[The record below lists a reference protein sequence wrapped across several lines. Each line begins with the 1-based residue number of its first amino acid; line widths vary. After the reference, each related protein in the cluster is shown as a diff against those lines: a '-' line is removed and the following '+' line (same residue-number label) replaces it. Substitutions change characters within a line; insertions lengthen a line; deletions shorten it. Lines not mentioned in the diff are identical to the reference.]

1 MSDSGIVRNLDNLG
15 RVVIPKEM
23 RKLLSIEVG
32 DPIEII
38 KDKNTVILKKYGNRC
53 VFCDGEDGIIEFNGN
68 YLCNTCRSKL
78 KIREI

>member
-32 DPIEII
+32 DSVEII
-38 KDKNTVILKKYGNRC
+38 KDKNTVVLKKYGNRC
-53 VFCDGEDGIIEFNGN
+53 VFCDGEKEIIEFEDNCICSN
-68 YLCNTCRSKL
+68 CINRITKL
-78 KIREI
+78 

>member
-32 DPIEII
+32 DAVEII

-53 VFCDGEDGIIEFNGN
+53 VFCDSEDGVVEFNGS
-68 YLCNTCRSKL
+68 YICNKCRKAL
-78 KIREI
+78 VKR

>member
-32 DPIEII
+32 DPVEII
-38 KDKNTVILKKYGNRC
+38 KDKNTIVLKKYGKRC
-53 VFCDGEDGIIEFNGN
+53 VFCDVEDGIVEFEGS
-68 YLCNTCRSKL
+68 CVCGKCRYKL
-78 KIREI
+78 RSR